1 MKTKTSI
8 TLASSVLKGIAM
20 QSGEFK
26 SRSQF
31 IGIAVQR
38 FLTHLERRET
48 EQRDLEIINQNADA
62 LNEEAEDVLRYQV
75 PI

>member
-1 MKTKTSI
+1 MKTKTSV
-8 TLASSVLKGIAM
+8 TLAPSVLKGIAM
-20 QSGEFK
+20 HSGEFK

-31 IGIAVQR
+31 IETAVQH
-38 FLTHLERRET
+38 FLTHLERTET
-48 EQRDLEIINQNADA
+48 EQRDLEIINQHADA